1 MSELALDL
9 RSVSKTYR
17 GRVHA
22 LREVA
27 LAVPR
32 GSVFGLLGPNGAGK
46 STLVKILTTV
56 VHPTR
61 VEGALLGE
69 PIGRKSVLARV
80 GYLPEHHRFP
90 PYLTGRQLVEHF
102 GAMARVP
109 RSLRRRRAA
118 ELLEVVGMRD
128 WADRRTTTYSKGMQQ
143 RTGIAMAL
151 VNDPAFVIL
160 DEPTDG
166 VDPVGR
172 REIRELLQRMRDE
185 GRTVFLNSHLL
196 GEVEM
201 VCDRVAIMLQGR
213 VVRDGTIESLTAASR
228 RYEVHFSRLEITSL
242 EQGERAHAVEVIGEL
257 RRLALPQGSAEEVQ
271 PIIDALRQRGAIIT
285 AVREVRDSLEEM
297 FVRAVSDPTTG
308 AAPPPGASLGASPGA
323 SPAPPPAPPPG
334 ASPGAR
340 TSRP

>member
-1 MSELALDL
+1 MSELAVDL
-9 RSVSKTYR
+9 RSVSKTYK

-22 LREVA
+22 LRDVS
-27 LAVPR
+27 LSVPA

-46 STLVKILTTV
+46 STLVKIMTTV
-56 VHPTR
+56 VRPTR
-61 VEGALLGE
+61 AEGYLLGA
-69 PIGRKSVLARV
+69 PIGRKSMLAKV

-109 RSLRRRRAA
+109 RAARKRRAM
-118 ELLEVVGMRD
+118 ELLEIVGMKA
-128 WADRRTTTYSKGMQQ
+128 WADKRTTTYSKGMQQ

-151 VNDPAFVIL
+151 VNDPALVIL

-172 REIRELLQRMRDE
+172 REIREVLQRMRDE

-213 VVRDGTIESLTAASR
+213 VVAYGTIHELTAHSR
-228 RYEVHFSRLEITSL
+228 RYEVSFSGPDLSTLRA
-242 EQGERAHAVEVIGEL
+242 GERALAVERVGD
-257 RRLALPQGSAEEVQ
+257 RRRIVLPQASAEEVQ
-271 PIIDALRQRGAIIT
+271 PVIDELRRQGATILGVHD
-285 AVREVRDSLEEM
+285 VRESLEEM

-308 AAPPPGASLGASPGA
+308 AAPPPGAMQGRVPGGRA
-323 SPAPPPAPPPG
+323 
-334 ASPGAR
+334 
-340 TSRP
+340 